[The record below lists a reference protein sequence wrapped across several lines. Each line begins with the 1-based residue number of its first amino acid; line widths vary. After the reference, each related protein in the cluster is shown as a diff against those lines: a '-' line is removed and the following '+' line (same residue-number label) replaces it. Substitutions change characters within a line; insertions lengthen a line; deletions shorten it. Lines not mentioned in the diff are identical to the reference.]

1 MTFSKI
7 LFYFCL
13 SFIGGIFIA
22 SFFKV
27 SLPFSLSIL
36 ILALFIISVFPKSQ
50 NLLVLGFCVLFF
62 AFGIFR
68 FQNYFSKIQSQ
79 EIKNFVGKEISI
91 FGTIEEEPVI
101 REKSIV
107 FPVKTEIG
115 KILIKAKRYPE
126 FEYGEKVKIT
136 GILKEPETKD
146 SFNWKNYLLK
156 DGILVEMD
164 FPEIKETGEKFGN
177 PIKRFSIFLKKKIEE
192 AIKQNLPP
200 LHSALLKSLLFG
212 EEQDLPFEWKEKL
225 NQTGVRH
232 IAAVSG
238 MNITIIS
245 SLILSF
251 LLFLGLWR
259 HHAFYLSIFLISFY
273 VLMIGA
279 PSSAIRAAIM
289 GILFLTAQHFGRI
302 ASGERSVVFS
312 ATLMLLFNPLLLR
325 YDIGF
330 QLSFLAILGI
340 IYFYQF
346 FFEKLRKFPKTIR
359 EGLSSTLSAQIF
371 TFPILIYNFG
381 QISLISPLTNLL
393 ILPLLPVITI
403 LGFVFSFFGT
413 ILQPIGSFL
422 SFPSWFLLSY
432 LLKVVDLFSKI
443 PFSFLALKV
452 NFLFLLVSY
461 SLLVFLA
468 LHLNK
473 KFSQPI
479 FLRQ

>member
-1 MTFSKI
+1 MTPSQT
-7 LFYFCL
+7 LFYFYL
-13 SFIGGIFIA
+13 SFIGGIFVA
-22 SFFKV
+22 SFFEI
-27 SLPFSLSIL
+27 SLFVLFLLSIFAL
-36 ILALFIISVFPKSQ
+36 ILISIFLKSQ
-50 NLLVLGFCVLFF
+50 KFFILGFFILFF
-62 AFGIFR
+62 VFGIFR
-68 FQNYFSKIQSQ
+68 FRNYLSKIQNQ

-91 FGTIEEEPVI
+91 FGVVDDEPKI
-101 REKSIV
+101 KEKSII
-107 FPVKTEIG
+107 FPLKTEKG
-115 KILIKAKRYPE
+115 KILIKARRYPE
-126 FEYGEKVKIT
+126 FEYGEKVKIS
-136 GILKEPETKD
+136 GILKEPEAKD

-164 FPEIKETGEKFGN
+164 FPKIEKTGENFGN
-177 PIKRFSIFLKKKIEE
+177 PMKKFSIFLKKKIEE
-192 AIKQNLPP
+192 VVKENLPP

-212 EEQDLPFEWKEKL
+212 EEEEIPFEWKEKL

-232 IAAVSG
+232 ISAVSG

-259 HHAFYLSIFLISFY
+259 HHAFYLSVFLILFY

-289 GILFLTAQHFGRI
+289 GILYLTAQYFGRM
-302 ASGERSVVFS
+302 ASGERSVIFA

-346 FFEKLRKFPKTIR
+346 FFEKLKKFPKTVR

-381 QISLISPLTNLL
+381 QISLISPLSNLL
-393 ILPLLPVITI
+393 ILPILPAITI
-403 LGFVFSFFGT
+403 LGFIFSFFG
-413 ILQPIGSFL
+413 IIFEPIGYLL
-422 SFPSWFLLSY
+422 SFPCWFLLSY
-432 LLKVVDLFSKI
+432 LLKVVDFCSKI
-443 PFSFLALKV
+443 PYSFLTLKV
-452 NFLFLLVSY
+452 NFLFLLIAY
-461 SLLVFLA
+461 SILIPLA
-468 LHLNK
+468 LYLNK

-479 FLRQ
+479 FLR

>member
-1 MTFSKI
+1 MSLSKI
-7 LFYFCL
+7 FFYFCL
-13 SFIGGIFIA
+13 SFIAGVLVA
-22 SFFKV
+22 SFFEISV
-27 SLPFSLSIL
+27 QFL
-36 ILALFIISVFPKSQ
+36 ILFLIFALFLIVCFKNSSKI
-50 NLLVLGFCVLFF
+50 LLFALSLLFF
-62 AFGIFR
+62 LFGIFR
-68 FQNYFSKIQSQ
+68 FQNYFSKIQNQ
-79 EIKNFVGKEISI
+79 EIKNFIGREISI
-91 FGTIEEEPVI
+91 SGVI
-101 REKSIV
+101 SQAPSIKEKIIT
-107 FPVKTEIG
+107 FHLQTEKG
-115 KILIKAKRYPE
+115 KILVKTGRYPE
-126 FEYGEKVKIT
+126 FEYGEKIKVVGT
-136 GILKEPETKD
+136 LREPASKVF
-146 SFNWKNYLLK
+146 FNYKNHLLK

-164 FPEIKETGEKFGN
+164 FPKIEKTKENYGN
-177 PIKRFSIFLKKKIEE
+177 SLKKSLIFLKRKIEMV
-192 AIKQNLPP
+192 IKENLPY
-200 LHSALLKSLLFG
+200 LHSALLRSLLFG
-212 EEQDLPFEWKEKL
+212 EEQEISVEWKEKL
-225 NQTGVRH
+225 NQTGLRH

-289 GILFLTAQHFGRI
+289 GILYLTAQHFGRI
-302 ASGERSVVFS
+302 ASGERSVVFA
-312 ATLMLLFNPLLLR
+312 ATMMLFFNPLLLR

-346 FFEKLRKFPKTIR
+346 FFEKFQKFPKTIR

-381 QISLISPLTNLL
+381 QISLISPLTNVL
-393 ILPLLPVITI
+393 ILPILPIITI
-403 LGFVFSFFGT
+403 LGFVFSFFG
-413 ILQPIGSFL
+413 IIFQPISYFL
-422 SFPSWFLLSY
+422 SFPCWFLLSY

-461 SLLVFLA
+461 LILIPLTF
-468 LHLNK
+468 HLNK
-473 KFSQPI
+473 KFSQPL
-479 FLRQ
+479 FLR

>member
-1 MTFSKI
+1 MTSSQI
-7 LFYFCL
+7 LFYLCIF
-13 SFIGGIFIA
+13 FIAGIFAA
-22 SFFKV
+22 SFFKF
-27 SLPFSLSIL
+27 PFVFLLLIL
-36 ILALFIISVFPKSQ
+36 ILSLILISIFPKSRSI
-50 NLLVLGFCVLFF
+50 LFFAFCVLFF

-68 FQNYFSKIQSQ
+68 YQNYFSKIQNQ

-91 FGTIEEEPVI
+91 LGIVDDEPKI
-101 REKSIV
+101 REKSII
-107 FPVKTEIG
+107 FPLRTEKG
-115 KILIKAKRYPE
+115 KILVKAKRYPE

-136 GILKEPETKD
+136 GVLKEPEAKD

-164 FPEIKETGEKFGN
+164 FPKIEKTGENFGN
-177 PIKRFSIFLKKKIEE
+177 PIKKFSIFLKKKIEE
-192 AIKQNLPP
+192 VIRENLSP

-212 EEQDLPFEWKEKL
+212 QEEEIPFEWKEKL
-225 NQTGVRH
+225 NQTGTRH

-289 GILFLTAQHFGRI
+289 GILYLTAQYFGRI
-302 ASGERSVVFS
+302 SSGERPVVFA
-312 ATLMLLFNPLLLR
+312 ATLMLFFNPLLLR

-340 IYFYQF
+340 VYFYQF
-346 FFEKLRKFPKTIR
+346 FFEKFKKFPKTVR

-381 QISLISPLTNLL
+381 QISLISPLSNVL
-393 ILPLLPVITI
+393 ILPILPVITI
-403 LGFVFSFFGT
+403 LGFIFSFFG
-413 ILQPIGSFL
+413 IIFEPIGYLL
-422 SFPSWFLLSY
+422 SFPCWFLLSY
-432 LLKVVDLFSKI
+432 LLKVVDFCSKI
-443 PFSFLALKV
+443 PHSFLTLKV
-452 NFLFLLVSY
+452 NFLFLLISY
-461 SLLVFLA
+461 SILIPLA
-468 LHLNK
+468 LYLNK
-473 KFSQPI
+473 KFSQLL
-479 FLRQ
+479 FLR